1 MVLIFYILTKLV
13 IPKTSYTKI
22 IKEFYKEPK
31 DSLDV
36 VFVGDSSI
44 YKGVSPMQL
53 WHEHGI
59 ASYNYASPTQRVW
72 DSYYCVKEVL
82 NYQKPKVIVMDTNQ
96 IFRED
101 PTTPEYQRHL
111 YDNVKMGKPKLEG
124 ISNKIQGN
132 DMKKVFSYIFPITRF
147 HSRWSELKDNDFA
160 LYEGEYP
167 YVFKGYMVVNKTKPF
182 IQKNKNKRKGNDVI
196 GENVLFYLEEIK
208 KETDKNNVK
217 FVLISV
223 PNPKTWNDNRRNQIT
238 QWANMH
244 NVEFIDLNGT
254 SKINIDWNQD
264 TEDEGTHLNWKG
276 AKKNTYYL
284 GNHLVT
290 KYKLTNHKK
299 EEQYKDWLECE
310 KKYEEYIRKIN
321 NQ

>member
-1 MVLIFYILTKLV
+1 M
-13 IPKTSYTKI
+13 PKTSYTKI

-111 YDNVKMGKPKLEG
+111 YDNVRMGKHNCP
-124 ISNKIQGN
+124 NR
-132 DMKKVFSYIFPITRF
+132 SYTR
-147 HSRWSELKDNDFA
+147 
-160 LYEGEYP
+160 
-167 YVFKGYMVVNKTKPF
+167 
-182 IQKNKNKRKGNDVI
+182 
-196 GENVLFYLEEIK
+196 
-208 KETDKNNVK
+208 
-217 FVLISV
+217 
-223 PNPKTWNDNRRNQIT
+223 NPSLPQAVSCLPCR
-238 QWANMH
+238 
-244 NVEFIDLNGT
+244 
-254 SKINIDWNQD
+254 
-264 TEDEGTHLNWKG
+264 
-276 AKKNTYYL
+276 
-284 GNHLVT
+284 
-290 KYKLTNHKK
+290 
-299 EEQYKDWLECE
+299 
-310 KKYEEYIRKIN
+310 
-321 NQ
+321 